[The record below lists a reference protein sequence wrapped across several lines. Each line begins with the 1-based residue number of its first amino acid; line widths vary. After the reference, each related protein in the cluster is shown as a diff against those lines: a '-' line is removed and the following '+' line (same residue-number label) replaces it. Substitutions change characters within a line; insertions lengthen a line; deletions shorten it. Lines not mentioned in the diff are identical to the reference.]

1 MLLTNVSFIIS
12 APNKDSWPKDDKKEV
27 CFLGKSNVGKSSL
40 LNALT
45 NNKKMAKVSSTPGCT
60 KLINFFDVDDA
71 YRIVDAPGYGYHKN
85 SIGSD
90 KQFAK
95 MMNEYIKERKNV
107 ELFVLLVD
115 SRHPLSDDD
124 IDCFN
129 TLITTGKEIIVVA
142 TKADKLNQ
150 KMRNDYKKNIVD
162 VFKSA
167 GDIKVFLTSS
177 LNKIDIDKLSI
188 YIDNTMKGFSLDK

>member
-1 MLLTNVSFIIS
+1 MSLTNVNFILS
-12 APNKDSWPKDDKKEV
+12 APNKNSWPVDDKPEV

-60 KLINFFDVDDA
+60 KLINFFDIDDR
-71 YRIVDAPGYGYHKN
+71 YRLVDAPGYGYHKN
-85 SIGSD
+85 SITSD

-95 MMNEYIKERKNV
+95 MMDEYIKERENV
-107 ELFVLLVD
+107 RLFVLLVD

-129 TLITTGKEIIVVA
+129 SLIETGKEIAIVA

-150 KMRNDYKKNIVD
+150 KMRSLYKKNIVD
-162 VFKSA
+162 VFNQT
-167 GDIKVFLTSS
+167 GDIKIFLTSS
-177 LNKIDIDKLSI
+177 LNKTNIRELIS
-188 YIDNTMKGFSLDK
+188 YIENVMK

>member
-1 MLLTNVSFIIS
+1 MSLANVTFILS
-12 APNKDSWPKDDKKEV
+12 APNKNSWPVDDKSEV

-60 KLINFFDVDDA
+60 KMINFFDVDGQ

-85 SIGSD
+85 SIVSD
-90 KQFAK
+90 KMFAK
-95 MMNEYIKERKNV
+95 MMDEYINERDNV
-107 ELFVLLVD
+107 KLFVLLVD

-124 IDCFN
+124 INCFN
-129 TLITTGKEIIVVA
+129 SLIGTGKEIVIVA

-150 KMRNDYKKNIVD
+150 KMRNQYKKNIVD
-162 VFKSA
+162 VFNDV
-167 GDIKVFLTSS
+167 GDIKIFLTSS
-177 LNKIDIDKLSI
+177 LKMIDINKLSA
-188 YIDNTMKGFSLDK
+188 YIDKQMR

>member
-1 MLLTNVSFIIS
+1 MSLVNVNFVLS
-12 APNKDSWPKDDKKEV
+12 APNKDSWPNDDKKEV
-27 CFLGKSNVGKSSL
+27 CFLGKSDVGKSSL

-60 KLINFFDVDDA
+60 KLINFFDVDGK

-85 SIGSD
+85 SISSD
-90 KQFAK
+90 KLFAK
-95 MMNEYIKERKNV
+95 MMEEYINERENV
-107 ELFVLLVD
+107 TLFVLLLD

-129 TLITTGKEIIVVA
+129 SLIATGKEIVIVA

-150 KMRNDYKKNIVD
+150 KMKYEYKKNIVD
-162 VFKSA
+162 VFKEV
-167 GDIKVFLTSS
+167 GDIKIFLTSS
-177 LNKIDIDKLSI
+177 LKRTEINSLAS
-188 YIDNTMKGFSLDK
+188 YIDLQMKQIS

>member
-1 MLLTNVSFIIS
+1 MYLSNVKFILS
-12 APNKDSWPKDDKKEV
+12 APNKASWPVDDIKEV

-40 LNALT
+40 LNAIT

-60 KLINFFDVDDA
+60 KLINFFDIGGK
-71 YRIVDAPGYGYHKN
+71 YRLVDAPGYGYHKN
-85 SIGSD
+85 SLVSD
-90 KQFAK
+90 KMFAK
-95 MMNEYIKERKNV
+95 MMNEYINERENV

-129 TLITTGKEIIVVA
+129 SLIQTNKEIIIVA

-150 KMRNDYKKNIVD
+150 KMRNQYKKNIVE
-162 VFKSA
+162 VFKEA
-167 GDIKVFLTSS
+167 GDIKIFLTSS
-177 LNKIDIDKLSI
+177 LDKSNIDKLVD
-188 YIDNTMKGFSLDK
+188 YIEEVMK

>member
-1 MLLTNVSFIIS
+1 MALINVNFVLS
-12 APNKDSWPKDDKKEV
+12 APNKNSWPMDDKKEV

-60 KLINFFDVDDA
+60 KLINFFDVDDK

-85 SIGSD
+85 SIKND
-90 KQFAK
+90 KMFAK
-95 MMNEYIKERKNV
+95 MMDEYIHERENV
-107 ELFVLLVD
+107 KLFVLLVD

-129 TLITTGKEIIVVA
+129 SLITTGKEILVVA

-150 KMRNDYKKNIVD
+150 QMRNEYKKNIVD
-162 VFKSA
+162 VFKEA
-167 GDIKVFLTSS
+167 GDIKVFLVSS
-177 LNKIDIDKLSI
+177 LKKTDISKLSS
-188 YIDNTMKGFSLDK
+188 YINSLMQ